1 MDTPIWFRWLGVG
14 GIELRVND
22 QVLVIDPYFT
32 RVPLWQAWF
41 GRVRPNRQLAAE
53 KVQHCDYVLV
63 THPHVDHLLDVPDVV
78 HNTGAVALGSPNTC
92 QLLAVLGV
100 PEERIR
106 EVEVGDK
113 LALGNFQVEVLPA
126 EHITFLGRPVCSGPL
141 SPNLQPPLRA
151 LDYRM
156 DCCFSF
162 LLHVGG
168 CHVLDWRSE
177 QAEPV
182 VPADVL
188 FIKPQT
194 PAYQSLLRVMQP
206 KVVIPMHWDDFFHPL
221 SKPTRPVIG
230 PSGRVIPLLKRV
242 DMTHFRRMVEQ
253 IAPQTKV
260 LIPQMFRA
268 YDLGEFT

>member
-1 MDTPIWFRWLGVG
+1 MDTPIRFRWLGVG

-32 RVPLWQAWF
+32 RAPFWQTWG
-41 GRVRPNRQLAAE
+41 GRVRPNRELAAE
-53 KVQHCDYVLV
+53 KVQYCDYVLV
-63 THPHVDHLLDVPDVV
+63 THPHIDHLLDVPNVV
-78 HNTGAVALGSPNTC
+78 HNTGAIALGSPNTC

-100 PEERIR
+100 PEKRIR

-113 LALGNFQVEVLPA
+113 LTLGGFQVEVLPA
-126 EHITFLGRPVCSGPL
+126 EHMTFLGRPVCSGPL
-141 SPNLQPPLRA
+141 SSNLQPPLRA

-168 CHVLDWRSE
+168 RHLLDWRSE
-177 QAEPV
+177 QVESM

-194 PAYQSLLRVMQP
+194 PAYQSLLRVVQP
-206 KVVIPMHWDDFFHPL
+206 KIVIPMHWDDFFRPL
-221 SKPTRPVIG
+221 SKPIRPVIG
-230 PSGRVIPLLKRV
+230 SSGRVIPLLKRV
-242 DMTHFRRMVEQ
+242 DMTHFGRMVEQ
-253 IAPQTKV
+253 IAPETKV
-260 LIPQMFRA
+260 VIPEMFRA
-268 YDLGEFT
+268 YDLNELT